1 MKNMNKGQQ
10 LIPEKVPKGT
20 ELKEIVGYFNIS
32 IKITKRE
39 PRGQQLH
46 NLRRD
51 CYENKTIKESG
62 IKTFPDNTKNISIDG
77 QKAKGTKL
85 WCKRNRI

>member
-39 PRGQQLH
+39 PRG
-46 NLRRD
+46 
-51 CYENKTIKESG
+51 
-62 IKTFPDNTKNISIDG
+62 
-77 QKAKGTKL
+77 
-85 WCKRNRI
+85 